1 MPKENLYPE
10 PPTCDDRLLWD
21 TWMSMFYFPTL
32 TVADELGLFPLLE
45 KAPATAEEVAKN
57 LSLGARATETLLGV
71 MTSLGYLVR
80 LNEKF
85 HLTDVS
91 RNFLLPHSPYYWG
104 GILHFLRNNPLSHA
118 SLLEGVRKDKATI
131 YADNDKDVWETHDL
145 DEAQGR
151 AFTSFMHS
159 QTVSP
164 AIGAAWRGDFEGVSR
179 LLDVGGGSGA
189 FCFALARRYPQ
200 MRFTILE
207 LPMVCKIAGE
217 YISQAG
223 LQEQIDTLTINFFK
237 DPWPDGYDAVL
248 FSNIFHDWPTEKC
261 LYLARRSF
269 EILPSGGRIY
279 IHEILLTDT
288 KDSPL
293 TVTSYSMCLLWITEG
308 KQFSAGELH
317 QILAE
322 SGFEDI
328 SVTPTYGY
336 YSLVSAR
343 KP

>member
-21 TWMSMFYFPTL
+21 TLMSMYHFPTL

-57 LSLGARATETLLGV
+57 LSLGARATEALLGV

-91 RNFLLPHSPYYWG
+91 RNFLLPHSPYYCG
-104 GILHFLRNNPLSHA
+104 GTLHFIRNNPLSHA
-118 SLLEGVRKDKATI
+118 SLLEAFRKDKATI
-131 YADNDKDVWETHDL
+131 YTDKDIWATHEL
-145 DEAQGR
+145 DEAQAR
-151 AFTSFMHS
+151 SCTAHMHS
-159 QTVSP
+159 VTVSP
-164 AIGAAWRGDFEGVSR
+164 ATGAAWRGDFEGVSR

-223 LQEQIDTLTINFFK
+223 LQERIDTLTIDFFK

-279 IHEILLTDT
+279 IHEILLADT

-293 TVTSYSMCLLWITEG
+293 TATLLSMHMLWAAEG